1 MHKNGKFIPLLA
13 LGFTFFLSGCD
24 YFADKHLVEEMKE
37 QQKEQET
44 KINLLEKQQKEQEA
58 KINLLEKQQ
67 ATIINTTKKVT
78 EVVGRVE
85 RKQRLFDYTELDP
98 SQTHYFI
105 INNGNIGLAGRILSI
120 EPIDNGSV
128 IHLDL
133 VNLLS
138 IPVSN
143 LAFNMTWG
151 TKKPSEAKDLPR
163 WKQLLL
169 NTKMDSTIELLPGAW
184 TNVTLTLKGVS
195 PNNLKYLKIG
205 IDMENVIFDSIQ
217 PINDTKK
224 GNDSNLLIVFYV
236 QIMPDDFVM
245 QLHRF

>member
-24 YFADKHLVEEMKE
+24 YFADKHLVEELKK

-67 ATIINTTKKVT
+67 YIVINTTQKVA

-98 SQTHYFI
+98 SQTRYFI

-120 EPIDNGSV
+120 EPIDDGSV

-169 NTKMDSTIELLPGAW
+169 NTKMDSTIELLPGTW

-205 IDMENVIFDSIQ
+205 INMENVIFDSIQ

-224 GNDSNLLIVFYV
+224 K
-236 QIMPDDFVM
+236 PKK
-245 QLHRF
+245 

>member
-24 YFADKHLVEEMKE
+24 YFADKHLVEELKK

-67 ATIINTTKKVT
+67 TTIINTTQKVA

-98 SQTHYFI
+98 SQTRYFI

-120 EPIDNGSV
+120 EPIDDGSV

-143 LAFNMTWG
+143 LTFNMTWG

-169 NTKMDSTIELLPGAW
+169 NTKMDSTIELLPGTW

-205 IDMENVIFDSIQ
+205 INMENVIFDSIQ

-224 GNDSNLLIVFYV
+224 KPKKIIAIDTTILEKESTY
-236 QIMPDDFVM
+236 P
-245 QLHRF
+245 

>member
-1 MHKNGKFIPLLA
+1 M
-13 LGFTFFLSGCD
+13 GFTFFLSGCD
-24 YFADKHLVEEMKE
+24 YFADKHLVEELKK

-58 KINLLEKQQ
+58 KINFLEKQQ
-67 ATIINTTKKVT
+67 ATVINTTQKVA
-78 EVVGRVE
+78 EVVGRIE

-98 SQTHYFI
+98 SQTRYFI

-120 EPIDNGSV
+120 EPIDDGSV

-169 NTKMDSTIELLPGAW
+169 NTKMDSTIELLPGTW

-205 IDMENVIFDSIQ
+205 INMENVIFDSIQ

-224 GNDSNLLIVFYV
+224 K
-236 QIMPDDFVM
+236 PKK
-245 QLHRF
+245 

>member
-1 MHKNGKFIPLLA
+1 MHKNVKFIPLLA

-24 YFADKHLVEEMKE
+24 YFADKHLVEELKK

-67 ATIINTTKKVT
+67 ATVINTTQKVA
-78 EVVGRVE
+78 EVVGRIE

-98 SQTHYFI
+98 SQTRYFI

-120 EPIDNGSV
+120 EPIDDGSV

-169 NTKMDSTIELLPGAW
+169 NTKMDSTIELLPGTW

-205 IDMENVIFDSIQ
+205 INMENVIFDSIQ

-224 GNDSNLLIVFYV
+224 K
-236 QIMPDDFVM
+236 PKK
-245 QLHRF
+245 

>member
-24 YFADKHLVEEMKE
+24 YFADKHLVEELKK

-67 ATIINTTKKVT
+67 TTIINTTQKVA

-98 SQTHYFI
+98 SQTRYFI

-120 EPIDNGSV
+120 EPIDDGSV

-169 NTKMDSTIELLPGAW
+169 NTKMDSTIELLPGTW

-205 IDMENVIFDSIQ
+205 INIENVIFDSIQ

-224 GNDSNLLIVFYV
+224 K
-236 QIMPDDFVM
+236 PKK
-245 QLHRF
+245 

>member
-58 KINLLEKQQ
+58 KIDLLEKQQ

-224 GNDSNLLIVFYV
+224 EAKKIIAIDTIILEKEITHS
-236 QIMPDDFVM
+236 
-245 QLHRF
+245 

>member
-24 YFADKHLVEEMKE
+24 YFADKHLVEELKK

-67 ATIINTTKKVT
+67 AIVINTTQKVA
-78 EVVGRVE
+78 EVVGRIE

-98 SQTHYFI
+98 SQTRYFI

-120 EPIDNGSV
+120 EPIDDGSV

-169 NTKMDSTIELLPGAW
+169 NTKMDSTIELLPGTW

-205 IDMENVIFDSIQ
+205 INMENVIFDSIQ

-224 GNDSNLLIVFYV
+224 K
-236 QIMPDDFVM
+236 PKK
-245 QLHRF
+245 

>member
-24 YFADKHLVEEMKE
+24 YFADKHLVEELKK

-58 KINLLEKQQ
+58 KINLLEKQE
-67 ATIINTTKKVT
+67 TTVINTTQKVA
-78 EVVGRVE
+78 EVVGRIE

-98 SQTHYFI
+98 SQTRYFI

-120 EPIDNGSV
+120 EPIDDGSV

-169 NTKMDSTIELLPGAW
+169 NTKMDSTIELLPGTW

-205 IDMENVIFDSIQ
+205 INMENVIFDSIQ

-224 GNDSNLLIVFYV
+224 K
-236 QIMPDDFVM
+236 PKK
-245 QLHRF
+245 

>member
-1 MHKNGKFIPLLA
+1 
-13 LGFTFFLSGCD
+13 
-24 YFADKHLVEEMKE
+24 DKHLVEELKK

-58 KINLLEKQQ
+58 KINLLEKQE
-67 ATIINTTKKVT
+67 ATVINTTQKVA
-78 EVVGRVE
+78 EVVGRIE

-98 SQTHYFI
+98 SQTRYFI

-120 EPIDNGSV
+120 EPIDDGSV

-169 NTKMDSTIELLPGAW
+169 NTKMDSTIELLPGTW

-205 IDMENVIFDSIQ
+205 INMENVIFDSIQ

-224 GNDSNLLIVFYV
+224 K
-236 QIMPDDFVM
+236 PKK
-245 QLHRF
+245 

>member
-1 MHKNGKFIPLLA
+1 HKNGKFIPLLA

-24 YFADKHLVEEMKE
+24 YFADKHLVEELKK

-67 ATIINTTKKVT
+67 DIVINTTQKVA

-98 SQTHYFI
+98 SQTRYFI

-120 EPIDNGSV
+120 EPIDDGSV

-169 NTKMDSTIELLPGAW
+169 NTKMDSTIELLPGTW

-205 IDMENVIFDSIQ
+205 INMENVIFDSIQ

-224 GNDSNLLIVFYV
+224 K
-236 QIMPDDFVM
+236 PKK
-245 QLHRF
+245 

>member
-24 YFADKHLVEEMKE
+24 YFSDKHLVEELKK

-67 ATIINTTKKVT
+67 TTVINTTQKVA

-98 SQTHYFI
+98 SQTRYFI

-120 EPIDNGSV
+120 EPIDDGSV

-169 NTKMDSTIELLPGAW
+169 NTKMDSTIELLPGTW

-205 IDMENVIFDSIQ
+205 INMENVIFDSIQ

-224 GNDSNLLIVFYV
+224 K
-236 QIMPDDFVM
+236 PKK
-245 QLHRF
+245 

>member
-1 MHKNGKFIPLLA
+1 
-13 LGFTFFLSGCD
+13 
-24 YFADKHLVEEMKE
+24 DKHLVEELKK

-67 ATIINTTKKVT
+67 TTVINTTQKVA

-98 SQTHYFI
+98 SQTRYFI

-120 EPIDNGSV
+120 EPIDDGSV

-169 NTKMDSTIELLPGAW
+169 NTKMDSTIELLPGTW

-205 IDMENVIFDSIQ
+205 INMENVIFDSIQ

-224 GNDSNLLIVFYV
+224 K
-236 QIMPDDFVM
+236 PKK
-245 QLHRF
+245 

>member
-24 YFADKHLVEEMKE
+24 YFADKHLVEELKK

-67 ATIINTTKKVT
+67 TTVINTTQKVA

-98 SQTHYFI
+98 SQTRYFI

-120 EPIDNGSV
+120 EPIDDGSV

-169 NTKMDSTIELLPGAW
+169 NTKMDSTIELLPGTW

-205 IDMENVIFDSIQ
+205 INMENVIFDSIQ

-224 GNDSNLLIVFYV
+224 KPKKNNS
-236 QIMPDDFVM
+236 
-245 QLHRF
+245 H

>member
-24 YFADKHLVEEMKE
+24 YFADKHLVEELKK

-58 KINLLEKQQ
+58 KKNQLEKQQ
-67 ATIINTTKKVT
+67 TTIINTTQKVA

-98 SQTHYFI
+98 SQTRYFI

-120 EPIDNGSV
+120 EPIDDGSV

-169 NTKMDSTIELLPGAW
+169 NTKMDSTIELLPGTW

-205 IDMENVIFDSIQ
+205 INMENVIFDSIQ

-224 GNDSNLLIVFYV
+224 K
-236 QIMPDDFVM
+236 PKK
-245 QLHRF
+245 

>member
-1 MHKNGKFIPLLA
+1 IPLLA

-24 YFADKHLVEEMKE
+24 YFADKHLVEELKK

-67 ATIINTTKKVT
+67 TTLINTTQKVA

-98 SQTHYFI
+98 SQTRYFI

-120 EPIDNGSV
+120 EPIDDGSV

-163 WKQLLL
+163 WRQLLL
-169 NTKMDSTIELLPGAW
+169 NTKMDSTIELLPGTW

-205 IDMENVIFDSIQ
+205 INMENVIFDSIQ

-224 GNDSNLLIVFYV
+224 K
-236 QIMPDDFVM
+236 PKK
-245 QLHRF
+245 

>member
-24 YFADKHLVEEMKE
+24 YFADKHLVEELKK

-67 ATIINTTKKVT
+67 ATVINTTQKVA

-105 INNGNIGLAGRILSI
+105 INNGNIRLAGRILSI

-205 IDMENVIFDSIQ
+205 INMENVIFDSIQ

-224 GNDSNLLIVFYV
+224 KPKKIIAIDTIILEKEITHS
-236 QIMPDDFVM
+236 
-245 QLHRF
+245 

>member
-24 YFADKHLVEEMKE
+24 YFADKPLVEELKK

-67 ATIINTTKKVT
+67 TTIINTTQKVA

-98 SQTHYFI
+98 SQTRYFI

-120 EPIDNGSV
+120 EPIDDGSV

-169 NTKMDSTIELLPGAW
+169 NTKMDSTIELLPGTW

-205 IDMENVIFDSIQ
+205 INMENVIFDSIQ

-224 GNDSNLLIVFYV
+224 K
-236 QIMPDDFVM
+236 PKK
-245 QLHRF
+245 

>member
-1 MHKNGKFIPLLA
+1 M
-13 LGFTFFLSGCD
+13 GFTFFLSGCD
-24 YFADKHLVEEMKE
+24 YFADKHLVEELKK

-67 ATIINTTKKVT
+67 ATVINTTQKVA
-78 EVVGRVE
+78 EVVGRIE

-98 SQTHYFI
+98 SQTRYFI

-120 EPIDNGSV
+120 EPIDDGSV

-169 NTKMDSTIELLPGAW
+169 NTKMDSTIELLPGTW

-205 IDMENVIFDSIQ
+205 INMENVIFDSIQ

-224 GNDSNLLIVFYV
+224 K
-236 QIMPDDFVM
+236 PKK
-245 QLHRF
+245 

>member
-1 MHKNGKFIPLLA
+1 
-13 LGFTFFLSGCD
+13 
-24 YFADKHLVEEMKE
+24 ADKHLVEELKK

-67 ATIINTTKKVT
+67 TTVINTTQKVA

-98 SQTHYFI
+98 SQTRYFI

-120 EPIDNGSV
+120 EPIDDGSV

-169 NTKMDSTIELLPGAW
+169 NTKMDSTIELLPGTW

-205 IDMENVIFDSIQ
+205 INMENVIFDSIQ

-224 GNDSNLLIVFYV
+224 KPKKIIAIDTTILEKESTY
-236 QIMPDDFVM
+236 P
-245 QLHRF
+245 

>member
-24 YFADKHLVEEMKE
+24 YFADKHLVEELKK

-67 ATIINTTKKVT
+67 ATVINTTQKVA

-98 SQTHYFI
+98 SQTRYFI

-120 EPIDNGSV
+120 EPIDDGGV

-169 NTKMDSTIELLPGAW
+169 NTKMDSTIELLPGTW

-205 IDMENVIFDSIQ
+205 INMENVIFDSIQ

-224 GNDSNLLIVFYV
+224 K
-236 QIMPDDFVM
+236 PKK
-245 QLHRF
+245 

>member
-1 MHKNGKFIPLLA
+1 MEN
-13 LGFTFFLSGCD
+13 LSPCLRWD
-24 YFADKHLVEEMKE
+24 SHSFYLVVITSQINTLVEEMKE

-58 KINLLEKQQ
+58 KINLLENNKLRLSTQPKRSPKSL
-67 ATIINTTKKVT
+67 AALNA
-78 EVVGRVE
+78 
-85 RKQRLFDYTELDP
+85 KQRLFDYTELDP

-224 GNDSNLLIVFYV
+224 K
-236 QIMPDDFVM
+236 PKK
-245 QLHRF
+245 

>member
-24 YFADKHLVEEMKE
+24 YFADKHLVEELKK

-67 ATIINTTKKVT
+67 ATVINTTQKVA
-78 EVVGRVE
+78 EVVGRIE

-98 SQTHYFI
+98 SQTRYFI

-120 EPIDNGSV
+120 EPIDDGSV

-184 TNVTLTLKGVS
+184 TNVTLTLKG
-195 PNNLKYLKIG
+195 
-205 IDMENVIFDSIQ
+205 
-217 PINDTKK
+217 
-224 GNDSNLLIVFYV
+224 
-236 QIMPDDFVM
+236 
-245 QLHRF
+245 

>member
-24 YFADKHLVEEMKE
+24 YFADKHLVEELKK

-67 ATIINTTKKVT
+67 TTIINTTQKVA

-98 SQTHYFI
+98 SQTRYFI

-120 EPIDNGSV
+120 EPIDDGSV

-133 VNLLS
+133 VNLLG

-169 NTKMDSTIELLPGAW
+169 NTKMDSTIELLPGTW

-205 IDMENVIFDSIQ
+205 INMENVIFDSIQ

-224 GNDSNLLIVFYV
+224 K
-236 QIMPDDFVM
+236 PKK
-245 QLHRF
+245 

>member
-24 YFADKHLVEEMKE
+24 YFADKHLVEELKK

-44 KINLLEKQQKEQEA
+44 KINLLEKQQKEKEA

-67 ATIINTTKKVT
+67 TTIINTTQKVA

-98 SQTHYFI
+98 SQTRYFI

-120 EPIDNGSV
+120 EPIDDGSV

-169 NTKMDSTIELLPGAW
+169 NTKMDSTIELLPGTW

-205 IDMENVIFDSIQ
+205 INMENVIFDSIQ

-224 GNDSNLLIVFYV
+224 K
-236 QIMPDDFVM
+236 PKK
-245 QLHRF
+245 

>member
-24 YFADKHLVEEMKE
+24 YFADKHLVEELKK

-58 KINLLEKQQ
+58 KINLLEKQK
-67 ATIINTTKKVT
+67 ATVINTTQKVA
-78 EVVGRVE
+78 EVVGRIE

-98 SQTHYFI
+98 SQTRYFI

-120 EPIDNGSV
+120 EPIDDGSV

-169 NTKMDSTIELLPGAW
+169 NTKMDSTIELLPGTW

-205 IDMENVIFDSIQ
+205 INMENVIFDSIQ

-224 GNDSNLLIVFYV
+224 K
-236 QIMPDDFVM
+236 PKK
-245 QLHRF
+245 

>member
-24 YFADKHLVEEMKE
+24 YFADKHLVEELKK

-67 ATIINTTKKVT
+67 ATVINTTQKVA
-78 EVVGRVE
+78 EVVGRIE

-98 SQTHYFI
+98 SQTRYFI

-120 EPIDNGSV
+120 EPIDDGSV

-169 NTKMDSTIELLPGAW
+169 NTKMDSTIELLPGTW

-205 IDMENVIFDSIQ
+205 INMENVIFDSIQ

-224 GNDSNLLIVFYV
+224 KPKNNS
-236 QIMPDDFVM
+236 
-245 QLHRF
+245 H

>member
-13 LGFTFFLSGCD
+13 LGFTFFLSCCD
-24 YFADKHLVEEMKE
+24 YFADKHLVEELKK

-67 ATIINTTKKVT
+67 ATVINTTQKVA
-78 EVVGRVE
+78 EVVGRIE

-98 SQTHYFI
+98 SQTRYFI

-120 EPIDNGSV
+120 EPIDDGSV

-169 NTKMDSTIELLPGAW
+169 NTKMDSTIELLPGTW

-205 IDMENVIFDSIQ
+205 INMENVIFDSIQ

-224 GNDSNLLIVFYV
+224 K
-236 QIMPDDFVM
+236 PKK
-245 QLHRF
+245 

>member
-24 YFADKHLVEEMKE
+24 YFADKHLVEELKK

-67 ATIINTTKKVT
+67 DIVINTTQKVA

-98 SQTHYFI
+98 SQTRYFI

-120 EPIDNGSV
+120 EPIDDGSV

-169 NTKMDSTIELLPGAW
+169 NTKMDSTIELLPGTW

-195 PNNLKYLKIG
+195 PNNLKHLKIG
-205 IDMENVIFDSIQ
+205 INMENVIFDSIQ

-224 GNDSNLLIVFYV
+224 K
-236 QIMPDDFVM
+236 PKK
-245 QLHRF
+245 

>member
-1 MHKNGKFIPLLA
+1 NGKFIPLLA

-24 YFADKHLVEEMKE
+24 YFADKHLVEELKK

-67 ATIINTTKKVT
+67 ATVINTTQKVA
-78 EVVGRVE
+78 EVVGRIE

-98 SQTHYFI
+98 SQTRYFI

-120 EPIDNGSV
+120 EPIDDGSV

-169 NTKMDSTIELLPGAW
+169 NTKMDSTIELLPGTW

-205 IDMENVIFDSIQ
+205 INMENVIFDSIQ

-224 GNDSNLLIVFYV
+224 K
-236 QIMPDDFVM
+236 PKK
-245 QLHRF
+245 

>member
-24 YFADKHLVEEMKE
+24 YFADKHLVEELKK

-67 ATIINTTKKVT
+67 TTVINTTQKVA

-98 SQTHYFI
+98 SQTRYFI

-120 EPIDNGSV
+120 EPIDDGSV

-169 NTKMDSTIELLPGAW
+169 NTKMDSTIELLPGTW
-184 TNVTLTLKGVS
+184 TNVTLTLKGLS

-205 IDMENVIFDSIQ
+205 INMENVIFDSIQ

-224 GNDSNLLIVFYV
+224 K
-236 QIMPDDFVM
+236 PKK
-245 QLHRF
+245 

>member
-1 MHKNGKFIPLLA
+1 
-13 LGFTFFLSGCD
+13 
-24 YFADKHLVEEMKE
+24 YFADKHLVEELKK

-58 KINLLEKQQ
+58 KINLLEKQE
-67 ATIINTTKKVT
+67 ATVINTTQKVA
-78 EVVGRVE
+78 EVVGRIE

-98 SQTHYFI
+98 SQTRYFI

-120 EPIDNGSV
+120 EPIDDGSV

-169 NTKMDSTIELLPGAW
+169 NTKMDSTIELLPGTW

-205 IDMENVIFDSIQ
+205 INMENVIFDSIQ

-224 GNDSNLLIVFYV
+224 K
-236 QIMPDDFVM
+236 PKK
-245 QLHRF
+245 

>member
-24 YFADKHLVEEMKE
+24 YFADKHLVEELKK

-67 ATIINTTKKVT
+67 ATVINTTQKVA
-78 EVVGRVE
+78 EVVGRIE

-98 SQTHYFI
+98 SQTRYFI

-120 EPIDNGSV
+120 EPIDDGSV

-169 NTKMDSTIELLPGAW
+169 KTKMDSTIELLPGTW

-205 IDMENVIFDSIQ
+205 INMENVIFDSIQ

-224 GNDSNLLIVFYV
+224 K
-236 QIMPDDFVM
+236 PKK
-245 QLHRF
+245 

>member
-24 YFADKHLVEEMKE
+24 YFADKHLVEELKK

-44 KINLLEKQQKEQEA
+44 KINLLEKQQKEQET

-67 ATIINTTKKVT
+67 TTVINTTQKVA

-98 SQTHYFI
+98 SQTRYFI

-120 EPIDNGSV
+120 EPIDDGSV

-169 NTKMDSTIELLPGAW
+169 NTKMDSTIELLPGTW

-205 IDMENVIFDSIQ
+205 INMENVIFDSIQ

-224 GNDSNLLIVFYV
+224 K
-236 QIMPDDFVM
+236 PKK
-245 QLHRF
+245 

>member
-24 YFADKHLVEEMKE
+24 YFADKHLVEELKK

-67 ATIINTTKKVT
+67 ATVINTTQKVA
-78 EVVGRVE
+78 EVVGRIE

-98 SQTHYFI
+98 SQTRYFI

-120 EPIDNGSV
+120 EPIDDGSV

-163 WKQLLL
+163 WRQLLL
-169 NTKMDSTIELLPGAW
+169 NTKMDSTIELLPGTW

-205 IDMENVIFDSIQ
+205 INMENVIFDSIQ

-224 GNDSNLLIVFYV
+224 K
-236 QIMPDDFVM
+236 PKK
-245 QLHRF
+245 

>member
-24 YFADKHLVEEMKE
+24 YFADKHLVEELKK

-67 ATIINTTKKVT
+67 TTIINTTQKVA

-98 SQTHYFI
+98 SQTRYFI

-120 EPIDNGSV
+120 EPIDDGSV

-151 TKKPSEAKDLPR
+151 TKKPSEAKNLPR

-169 NTKMDSTIELLPGAW
+169 NTKMDSTIELLPGTW

-205 IDMENVIFDSIQ
+205 INMENVIFDSIQ

-224 GNDSNLLIVFYV
+224 K
-236 QIMPDDFVM
+236 PKK
-245 QLHRF
+245 

>member
-24 YFADKHLVEEMKE
+24 YFADKHLVEELKK

-67 ATIINTTKKVT
+67 TTIINTTQKVA

-98 SQTHYFI
+98 SQTRYFI

-120 EPIDNGSV
+120 EPIDDGNV

-169 NTKMDSTIELLPGAW
+169 NTKMDSTIELLPGTW

-205 IDMENVIFDSIQ
+205 INMENVIFDSIQ

-224 GNDSNLLIVFYV
+224 K
-236 QIMPDDFVM
+236 PKK
-245 QLHRF
+245 